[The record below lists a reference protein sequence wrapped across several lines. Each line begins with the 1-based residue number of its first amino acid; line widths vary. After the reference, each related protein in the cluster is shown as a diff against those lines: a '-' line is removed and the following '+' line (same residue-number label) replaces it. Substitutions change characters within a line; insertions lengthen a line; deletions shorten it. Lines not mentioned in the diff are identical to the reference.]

1 MQRKQ
6 QEWQER
12 HEQQERQHHT
22 GAKSIFG
29 AAIRKS
35 EGFLTLPYT
44 VITVRETQTLGKN
57 TVNDLHHHLS
67 LHIVDAAAGYSGTTS
82 KSLMREAQLSSCN
95 KRTADGRD
103 RQLDRQIGVTVILW
117 RVCISPWK
125 PKSLE
130 YIPDWSY
137 SRQSRTSNITYVK

>member
-1 MQRKQ
+1 MTR
-6 QEWQER
+6 
-12 HEQQERQHHT
+12 T
-22 GAKSIFG
+22 
-29 AAIRKS
+29 IRTTRTTTPHRS
-35 EGFLTLPYT
+35 EEHFWGGNTQKRRVPNFAFT
-44 VITVRETQTLGKN
+44 VITARETQTLGKN